1 MFACMFIVSPST
13 VLNPAALEVRELP
26 RRILGRVTLWP
37 VGGGLRLWLRV
48 VFEVE
53 LLRYLVVLI
62 PFAAGALIWQDQA
75 LAIAQAPL
83 LMFMLV
89 YAAETRFLRPG
100 KEARAAL
107 MEEAEAERGLDL
119 LAVRGRAILTRIA
132 AGRGL
137 QKGALRL
144 VVEQSDLARV
154 APLTWVSVQ
163 SEDGPEVLRLTGD
176 EVALIRQG
184 LFAAPLTERDLHRI
198 NLWQDDYLREVRLDA
213 RDLSAHARLAAMMA
227 ARPA

>member
-1 MFACMFIVSPST
+1 MFIVSPTT
-13 VLNPAALEVRELP
+13 VLNPGALEVRELP

-37 VGGGLRLWLRV
+37 AGGRPGLWLRV
-48 VFEVE
+48 AFEVE

-62 PFAAGALIWQDQA
+62 PFALAALIWQDYA

-107 MEEAEAERGLDL
+107 MEAAQAERGLDL
-119 LAVRGRAILTRIA
+119 LAVRARAILTRIMA
-132 AGRGL
+132 ARGV

-176 EVALIRQG
+176 EVALIREG
-184 LFAAPLTERDLHRI
+184 LFSAPLTERDLHLI
-198 NLWQDDYLREVRLDA
+198 NLWQDTYLREVRLDA
-213 RDLSAHARLAAMMA
+213 RDLSAHARLAAMMG
-227 ARPA
+227 ARKA